1 MGLRKTIIKYNPLV
15 KVRQH
20 TERKRLQKNVT
31 ILASNCMGGL
41 LYHDLGQQ
49 FLSPTVNTRFDSPD
63 FVRFVCN
70 IHDYLMMEL
79 KFIPS
84 DETFPV
90 AMLGDVRVNFVHY
103 HTNEEAEKKWKERIA
118 RIDWDNVYVITND
131 NDGMTE
137 ADFAALDACEF
148 KNVLAFTSKPMPQH
162 RCAFQMK
169 QFGHLSEVGNTMLR
183 SIFTGEMEVQK
194 SFDFV
199 AWFNH
204 PMGGADLEQFR
215 K

>member
-15 KVRQH
+15 KIRQQK
-20 TERKRLQKNVT
+20 ERKRLQKNVT

-41 LYHDLGQQ
+41 LYHDFGQQ
-49 FLSPTVNTRFDSPD
+49 FLSPTINTRFDSLD

-70 IHDYLMMEL
+70 IHEYLKKEL
-79 KFIPS
+79 RFIPT
-84 DETFPV
+84 DEKFPV

-103 HTNEEAEKKWKERIA
+103 HTNEEAEKKWKERIN

-137 ADFAALDACEF
+137 ADFSALDACEF
-148 KNVLAFTSKPMPQH
+148 KNALAFTSKPMPQH
-162 RCAFQMK
+162 RCAFQLK
-169 QFGHLSEVGNTMLR
+169 QFAGQAEVGNTMLK
-183 SIFTGEMEVQK
+183 SIVTGEMEVQK

-199 AWFNH
+199 GWFNH
-204 PMGGADLEQFR
+204 DRGETLENYR